1 MKLNCQSMNNVMHI
15 NNAGTGG
22 LSSGDEGQGTWP
34 LVHTSFPDGCA
45 CRQLKTIKQSLFEV
59 II

>member
-1 MKLNCQSMNNVMHI
+1 MHI

-45 CRQLKTIKQSLFEV
+45 DRKSV
-59 II
+59 V